1 MSAGEQRPVIGI
13 TCYLEEAR
21 FSIWQQQAA
30 ILPRTYL
37 DAVLRAGGVPVVL
50 PALGDGFAEYVAHID
65 GLILA
70 GGADLDPAAYHQQ
83 PHAQTVGVQP
93 HRDSFE
99 FDLLNAALEANL
111 PVLGVCRGM
120 QLLNVAL
127 GGTLHQHLP
136 ESNGNAEH
144 RPVPGTFG
152 GCTVKLAPLSRLA
165 TIFGDTTNVRCHHH
179 QAADEPAPALT
190 VTGRA
195 TDGTTEAV
203 ELPDKDFVLGVQW
216 HPEENPDDDRLFAA
230 LVEASR
236 KGSA

>member
-1 MSAGEQRPVIGI
+1 LSASRKPIIGI
-13 TCYLEEAR
+13 TSYLEQAS
-21 FSIWQQQAA
+21 FGIWQQQAA
-30 ILPRTYL
+30 LLPRTYL
-37 DAVLRAGGVPVVL
+37 DAVLRAGGIPVVL
-50 PALGDGFAEYVAHID
+50 PPIGDGYAEYVAHLD

-83 PHAQTVGVQP
+83 PHQETRGVQQY
-93 HRDSFE
+93 RDDFE
-99 FDLLNAALEANL
+99 FSLLSAALDMNL

-136 ESNGNAEH
+136 EANGNNEH

-152 GCTVKLAPLSRLA
+152 GCTVKLAPDSRLA
-165 TIFGDTTNVRCHHH
+165 AIFGDTTTVRCHHH
-179 QAADEPAPALT
+179 QATDAPAPALT

-230 LVEASR
+230 LVTQAR
-236 KGSA
+236 KDKRA